1 MAGSTFDQECRER
14 YGSFTCI
21 FIETI
26 QNRFEV
32 RLLDGSQDSKL
43 VYYMDRKNLVE
54 MIPKMLF
61 NRYTV
66 VIIEEVR
73 KTKEITAV
81 HLPMQS
87 QLNTPPILQ

>member
-1 MAGSTFDQECRER
+1 MASYFDQECRER
-14 YGSFTCI
+14 YGSYTCI
-21 FIETI
+21 FFETSK
-26 QNRFEV
+26 NRFEV
-32 RLLDGSQDSKL
+32 RLLDGSQDPGL
-43 VYYMDRKNLVE
+43 IYFIDRMNLVE
-54 MIPKMLF
+54 MIPKMLV

-66 VIIEEVR
+66 VIVEEIR

>member
-1 MAGSTFDQECRER
+1 MAGNIFDQECKER
-14 YGSFTCI
+14 YGSCTCI
-21 FIETI
+21 FIEAT

-32 RLLDGSQDSKL
+32 RLLDGSQDPGL
-43 VYYMDRKNLVE
+43 VYYIERSNLVE
-54 MIPKMLF
+54 MIPKMLI

-66 VIIEEVR
+66 VIIEEIR
-73 KTKEITAV
+73 KSKEITAV